1 MWVIFILVVIVLA
14 LVGTLVTAL
23 AAWIIHKVSNAIIR
37 DNWKLEKEE
46 KTEQENKK

>member
-1 MWVIFILVVIVLA
+1 MWVIFILVVIALA

-37 DNWKLEKEE
+37 DNRRMEAEEKNRTGEKE
-46 KTEQENKK
+46 